1 MPKRAAFKILGQ
13 SIEPGKAA
21 RINLDVAKLHTSTP
35 IQVPVIVH
43 HAKKPG
49 PVLLLLA
56 ASHGDEINGIEIV
69 RKVIKKG
76 WNKPDAG
83 TVVCIPVYNIFAFLN
98 LSREFP
104 DGRDL
109 NRSFPGALNG
119 SLAAQFAYH
128 FMRGVAPQVDVIID
142 FHTGGGQRSNFQQTR
157 CDFTDEKNLELCK
170 AFGAPFIL
178 HSPLISKSL
187 RAEMHKS
194 DKNYILFEG
203 GKANRT
209 NLDVV
214 NSGILGVQKVMKHLG
229 MRDFKIEPVKK
240 APVMLNSSKWLRA
253 PNSGMLS
260 VRINNGDFVEKGD
273 LLAKIGDPYGTYERS
288 FKSPSSGYII
298 NVNESP
304 LVNRGDAIF
313 HLASE
318 NGETENSID

>member
-1 MPKRAAFKILGQ
+1 MRKRAAFKLLGE
-13 SIEPGKAA
+13 SIEAGKSA

-35 IQVPVIVH
+35 IQVPVIIH

-56 ASHGDEINGIEIV
+56 GAHGDEINGIEIV
-69 RKVIKKG
+69 RKVIKRG

-109 NRSFPGALNG
+109 NRSFPGSLNG

-128 FMRGVAPQVDVIID
+128 FMKEIAPFVDVVID

-157 CDFTDEKNLELCK
+157 CDFKDKDNLTLCK

-178 HSPLISKSL
+178 DSPLISKSL
-187 RAEMHKS
+187 RAEMHKMG
-194 DKNYILFEG
+194 KNYVLFEG

-209 NLDVV
+209 NADVV
-214 NSGILGVQKVMKHLG
+214 NSGVSGVQKIMMHLE
-229 MRDFKIEPVKK
+229 MRNFKMDKVVSNPLLLK
-240 APVMLNSSKWLRA
+240 SSKWLRA

-260 VRINNGDFVEKGD
+260 VRINNGDFVKKGD
-273 LLAKIGDPYGTYERS
+273 LLAKIGDPYGTFERS
-288 FKSPSSGYII
+288 FKSPSDGYII
-298 NVNESP
+298 NVNEAP

-318 NGETENSID
+318 EKE

>member
-1 MPKRAAFKILGQ
+1 MPKKRAAFKILGQ
-13 SIEPGKAA
+13 SIEPGKSA

-56 ASHGDEINGIEIV
+56 GAHGDEINGIEIV
-69 RKVIKKG
+69 RKIIKRG
-76 WNKPDAG
+76 WNKPEAG

-119 SLAAQFAYH
+119 SLASQFAFH
-128 FMRGVAPQVDVIID
+128 FMRGIAPHVDIIID

-157 CDFTDEKNLELCK
+157 CDFKDEKNLLLCK

-178 HSPLISKSL
+178 HSPLINKSL
-187 RAEMHKS
+187 RAEMHKMN
-194 DKNYILFEG
+194 KTYILFEG

-209 NLDVV
+209 NPDVV
-214 NSGILGVQKVMKHLG
+214 NAGVLGVQNIMTHLG
-229 MRDFKIEPVKK
+229 MRNFKLEKSVVNPVL
-240 APVMLNSSKWLRA
+240 LNSSKWLRA
-253 PNSGMLS
+253 PNSGMLA
-260 VRINNGDFVEKGD
+260 VKIKNGDYIEKGD
-273 LLAKIGDPYGTYERS
+273 LLARIGDPYGTYERS

-318 NGETENSID
+318 KES

>member
-1 MPKRAAFKILGQ
+1 MRKRAAFKLLGE
-13 SIEPGKAA
+13 SIEAGKSA

-43 HAKKPG
+43 HAKKSG

-56 ASHGDEINGIEIV
+56 GAHGDEINGIEIV
-69 RKVIKKG
+69 RKVIKRG

-109 NRSFPGALNG
+109 NRSFPGSLHG

-128 FMRGVAPQVDVIID
+128 FMKEIAPNVDVIID
-142 FHTGGGQRSNFQQTR
+142 FHTGGGQRNNFQQTR
-157 CDFTDEKNLELCK
+157 CDFNDNANLILCK

-178 HSPLISKSL
+178 DSPLISKSL
-187 RAEMHKS
+187 RAEMHKMG
-194 DKNYILFEG
+194 KNYVLFEG

-209 NLDVV
+209 DEDVV
-214 NSGILGVQKVMKHLG
+214 NAGVSGVQKIMMHLE
-229 MRDFKIEPVKK
+229 MRNFKMEKVVSNP
-240 APVMLNSSKWLRA
+240 LLLRSSKWLRA

-260 VRINNGDFVEKGD
+260 VKIKNGAYVKKGE
-273 LLAKIGDPYGTYERS
+273 LLARIGDPYGTFERS
-288 FKSPSSGYII
+288 LKSPSDGYII
-298 NVNESP
+298 NVNEAP

-318 NGETENSID
+318 DKE